1 MGGGV
6 ASEEVD
12 ARVSGM
18 GDIDVYGS
26 PQKVSKNKSMFADI
40 TVH

>member
-1 MGGGV
+1 
-6 ASEEVD
+6 
-12 ARVSGM
+12 M

-26 PQKVSKNKSMFADI
+26 PEKVRKNSGMFADI